1 MTIIRLSS
9 SGEDLLLKVLSL
21 WRLLTV
27 EGREKS
33 RERERGRKEGGQ
45 VSAQCSSFK
54 ILA

>member
-33 RERERGRKEGGQ
+33 REREREKGRR
-45 VSAQCSSFK
+45 SSK
-54 ILA
+54 CTVQ